1 MRLFSW
7 EIKYYIYC
15 IVFIKNFNK
24 KNMREL
30 IKDAIADLKKGDGF
44 IYVTSDGSRID
55 LHEAATKGIA
65 VTPVNPK
72 DQVIKKLEAAGL
84 HLNDGRFLNEL
95 NELISLVTGSSAAS
109 KGSKRRSFSDSEKG
123 KIIEEWKKVE
133 AAGKKTK
140 AAFAREIGV
149 GYQTFINWLR
159 G

>member
-1 MRLFSW
+1 MRD
-7 EIKYYIYC
+7 
-15 IVFIKNFNK
+15 
-24 KNMREL
+24 L
-30 IKDAIADLKKGDGF
+30 IKEAIADLKKGDGF
-44 IYVTSDGSRID
+44 IYVTSDGSKID
-55 LHEAATKGIA
+55 LHEAASKGIA

-95 NELISLVTGSSAAS
+95 NELISLVTGNVVS
-109 KGSKRRSFSDSEKG
+109 KGSKRRSFSDSEKS

>member
-1 MRLFSW
+1 
-7 EIKYYIYC
+7 
-15 IVFIKNFNK
+15 
-24 KNMREL
+24 MREL
-30 IKDAIADLKKGDGF
+30 IKEAIADLKKGDGF
-44 IYVTSDGSRID
+44 IYVTSEGSKID

-95 NELISLVTGSSAAS
+95 NELISLVTGSSTS
-109 KGSKRRSFSDSEKG
+109 TKSSKRRSFSDSEKS
-123 KIIEEWKKVE
+123 KIIEEWNKVE

>member
-1 MRLFSW
+1 MRD
-7 EIKYYIYC
+7 
-15 IVFIKNFNK
+15 
-24 KNMREL
+24 L

-44 IYVTSDGSRID
+44 IYVTADGSKID
-55 LHEAATKGIA
+55 LHDAAKQGVS

-84 HLNDGRFLNEL
+84 HLNDGKFLNEL
-95 NELISLVTGSSAAS
+95 NELISLVTGNGVSS
-109 KGSKRRSFSDSEKG
+109 KTSKRRTFSDAEKG
-123 KIIEEWKKVE
+123 KIVEEWKKVE

>member
-1 MRLFSW
+1 
-7 EIKYYIYC
+7 
-15 IVFIKNFNK
+15 
-24 KNMREL
+24 MREL
-30 IKDAIADLKKGDGF
+30 IKESIIDLKKTDGF
-44 IYVTSDGSRID
+44 IYVTAEGKKID
-55 LHEAATKGIA
+55 LHEAAARGIA

-72 DQVIKKLEAAGL
+72 DEVIKKLEAAGL
-84 HLNDGRFLNEL
+84 FLTDSKFLNDLNDLIAEL
-95 NELISLVTGSSAAS
+95 SGKGAS
-109 KGSKRRSFSDSEKG
+109 KSSGKRRSFSDAEKS

>member
-1 MRLFSW
+1 
-7 EIKYYIYC
+7 
-15 IVFIKNFNK
+15 
-24 KNMREL
+24 MREL
-30 IKDAIADLKKGDGF
+30 IKESIIDLKKTDGF
-44 IYVTSDGSRID
+44 IYVTAEGKKID
-55 LHEAATKGIA
+55 LHEAAARGIA

-72 DQVIKKLEAAGL
+72 DEVIKKLEAAGL
-84 HLNDGRFLNEL
+84 FLTDSKFLNDLNDLIAEL
-95 NELISLVTGSSAAS
+95 SGKGAAKSS
-109 KGSKRRSFSDSEKG
+109 GKRRSFSDSEKS